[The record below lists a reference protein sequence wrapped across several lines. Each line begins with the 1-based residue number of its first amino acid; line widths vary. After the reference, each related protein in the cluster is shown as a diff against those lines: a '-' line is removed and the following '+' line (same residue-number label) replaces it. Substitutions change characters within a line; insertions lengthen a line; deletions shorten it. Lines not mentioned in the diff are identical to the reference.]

1 MDPYQGAVGVP
12 VHVTVLRGNNLR
24 GNKNEPFLNFVR
36 AEFNGTQLGDSQK
49 CDAAVDESVNYN
61 FFCSFECSESAHTLD
76 DLAQKPVILTVIEI
90 LPKEKKQKEEKT
102 CVLGQAV
109 VDLLPLLHG
118 KCSFSSTVVLHPLP
132 GLPTEIDSLDRGIK
146 PTLEVM
152 VSVQEPLL
160 SDAQLSESNLLTVTV
175 ETAFSVPEV
184 WSPGPPSSY
193 VAAMQVPLMNP
204 DIWAL
209 YGHWYYLVKDYHQ
222 AQKCYERTLDFVTDA
237 SDTHHIYIRLGS
249 IYLQSGEYEKAKPIY
264 LRACGSSPSCFTWL
278 GLGSACYRL
287 GELAEAEDALTEANI
302 LDNGNPEV
310 WGYLSLV
317 CLKTGRKVEA
327 EQSYKYAL
335 KFNLPE
341 EPLLQEIKELQAH
354 VGFGNPC
361 FR

>member
-1 MDPYQGAVGVP
+1 MAQRALAQELLCPDGGPSSSYHLALA
-12 VHVTVLRGNNLR
+12 HVQLLRGEYSNA
-24 GNKNEPFLNFVR
+24 G
-36 AEFNGTQLGDSQK
+36 A
-49 CDAAVDESVNYN
+49 
-61 FFCSFECSESAHTLD
+61 
-76 DLAQKPVILTVIEI
+76 
-90 LPKEKKQKEEKT
+90 
-102 CVLGQAV
+102 
-109 VDLLPLLHG
+109 
-118 KCSFSSTVVLHPLP
+118 
-132 GLPTEIDSLDRGIK
+132 SL
-146 PTLEVM
+146 
-152 VSVQEPLL
+152 QEAL
-160 SDAQLSESNLLTVTV
+160 SDNIQ
-175 ETAFSVPEV
+175 
-184 WSPGPPSSY
+184 
-193 VAAMQVPLMNP
+193 NP

-249 IYLQSGEYEKAKPIY
+249 IYLQSGE
-264 LRACGSSPSCFTWL
+264 
-278 GLGSACYRL
+278 L